1 MLPILERELVDK
13 KHWTTMDDLRDY
25 FSIGQCTPGIIA
37 LNVSTFIG
45 EKKKGVPGALLA
57 TTGFLTGPIIIIL
70 IIASFLTNFAE
81 QPIVQHAFAGIRV
94 CVCVLIVQA
103 VLRLWKKS
111 IVDGF
116 TLFLYLVIFVLNA
129 FSGILPVRIPAA
141 VLVIIAGVV
150 GVLMSMRNRSV
161 KSAAAGGASG
171 NDNREKL
178 QYLLSNE
185 EGRKAI
191 NTALIANRKCKIGS
205 NMMDIIVCGAI
216 PPYNDLLGGKLISM
230 LACSPTVIR
239 DYTHRYNDQV
249 SEIASR
255 MKGKKVVRDSRLVY
269 LGTTSL
275 YAIGSSQYNRIK
287 MPLGNGGTLEF
298 RKMGITEGYG
308 TVFFSKET
316 TNLFSKI
323 LEYKDGGKRIN
334 HVFGEGTS
342 PRFRMISRGLS
353 VLGIRA
359 DAFMRHYSPR
369 IVYSINLAKNTNE
382 FLLGLEDDVDY
393 DFDMNDEIDVN
404 QKTKDIIEYWYT
416 RWLEKRLTT
425 VDIVDRLSTFRLTE
439 LLLGNI

>member
-1 MLPILERELVDK
+1 MNEYLDLYTTFVRIGCVTFGGGYAMLPILERELVDK

-57 TTGFLTGPIIIIL
+57 TTGFLTGPIIVIL

-171 NDNREKL
+171 NDNSGE
-178 QYLLSNE
+178 SE
-185 EGRKAI
+185 AGETGRKEA
-191 NTALIANRKCKIGS
+191 
-205 NMMDIIVCGAI
+205 
-216 PPYNDLLGGKLISM
+216 
-230 LACSPTVIR
+230 
-239 DYTHRYNDQV
+239 
-249 SEIASR
+249 
-255 MKGKKVVRDSRLVY
+255 
-269 LGTTSL
+269 
-275 YAIGSSQYNRIK
+275 
-287 MPLGNGGTLEF
+287 
-298 RKMGITEGYG
+298 
-308 TVFFSKET
+308 
-316 TNLFSKI
+316 
-323 LEYKDGGKRIN
+323 
-334 HVFGEGTS
+334 
-342 PRFRMISRGLS
+342 
-353 VLGIRA
+353 
-359 DAFMRHYSPR
+359 
-369 IVYSINLAKNTNE
+369 
-382 FLLGLEDDVDY
+382 
-393 DFDMNDEIDVN
+393 
-404 QKTKDIIEYWYT
+404 
-416 RWLEKRLTT
+416 EK
-425 VDIVDRLSTFRLTE
+425 
-439 LLLGNI
+439 